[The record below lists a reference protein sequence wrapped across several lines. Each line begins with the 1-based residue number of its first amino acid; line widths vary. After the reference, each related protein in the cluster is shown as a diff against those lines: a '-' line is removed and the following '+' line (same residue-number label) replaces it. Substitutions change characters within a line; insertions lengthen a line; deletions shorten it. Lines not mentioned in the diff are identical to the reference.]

1 MTKVAITTS
10 IVNAFL
16 LTIMLKVL
24 HLFSI
29 IKWHPTKFLSYNVMT
44 EPLSHFEKWVI
55 LGIILAVITF
65 VLFYLCKY
73 IPYRNVAFTAFFVS
87 LLIAI
92 ILNWIIQDLPFEVK
106 SLKKLSIPFI
116 VLVMMSFRFIS
127 DTASFHTTEKTLS
140 NTK

>member
-29 IKWHPTKFLSYNVMT
+29 IKWHPTKFLSYSLMT
-44 EPLSHFEKWVI
+44 EPLSRFEKWLI
-55 LGIILAVITF
+55 LGILLAITTF
-65 VLFYLCKY
+65 ILFYLCKY
-73 IPYRNVAFTAFFVS
+73 IPYKNVAITAFVVS

-116 VLVMMSFRFIS
+116 VLLMMSFRFVS
-127 DTASFHTTEKTLS
+127 DTASFHTTEKTFS
-140 NTK
+140 QTK

>member
-1 MTKVAITTS
+1 MTKVAISTS

-16 LTIMLKVL
+16 MTLMLKVL
-24 HLFSI
+24 QLFHI
-29 IKWHPTKFLSYNVMT
+29 IKWHPTKFLTYSAIT
-44 EPLSHFEKWVI
+44 EPLSRFEKWLI
-55 LGIILAVITF
+55 LGILLAVCSLI
-65 VLFYLCKY
+65 LFYLCKY
-73 IPYRNVAFTAFFVS
+73 IPYKNVALTAFIVS

-116 VLVMMSFRFIS
+116 VLVMMSFRFVS

-140 NTK
+140 QTK